1 MTAAQGSIIRVDM
14 SIGGWAAVPLAVIN
28 NDTLSLAARGL
39 LLWFLTRPPGWV
51 IRVEHC
57 KAKFSL
63 GEHAWATITQQLQV
77 EGYYHRSK
85 HRDTLGRLTT
95 QVTIT
100 PVPGFPGPDE
110 PGAGSPECRVTRGH
124 KIDEKKIKKEQ
135 QQPRA
140 LRGQVV
146 VFSPDLFER
155 GLLSKEEHEQVNDV
169 ALEQRATSTDA
180 QELADEL
187 AGALRARGRAGP
199 RGIKNPVLFLKA
211 LGQSGSLTYA
221 PGERAL
227 REARARVPDQA
238 KAAAP
243 QHQGVPMP
251 AAARELIERLRRERR
266 GAGK

>member
-1 MTAAQGSIIRVDM
+1 MTAAEGSIIRVDM
-14 SIGGWAAVPLAVIN
+14 SVGGWAAVPLAVVN
-28 NDTLSLAARGL
+28 NDTLTLAARGL

-100 PVPGFPGPDE
+100 PTPGYPGPDE
-110 PGAGSPECRVTRGH
+110 PGPGSPEGRVTPGH
-124 KIDEKKIKKEQ
+124 KLYEKKIKKEQ

-140 LRGQVV
+140 QRAQVV

-155 GLLSKEEHEQVNDV
+155 GLLSKEEQEQVHGV
-169 ALEQRATSTDA
+169 ALEQRSTDA

-227 REARARVPDQA
+227 REARARVSDQA

-243 QHQGVPMP
+243 QHQGAPMP
-251 AAARELIERLRRERR
+251 AATRELMERLRRESR
-266 GAGK
+266 GARK